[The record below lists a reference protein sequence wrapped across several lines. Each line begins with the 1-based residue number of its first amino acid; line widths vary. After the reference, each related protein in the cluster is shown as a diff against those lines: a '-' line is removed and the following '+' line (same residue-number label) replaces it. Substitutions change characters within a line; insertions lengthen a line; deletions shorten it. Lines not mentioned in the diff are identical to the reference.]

1 MNKIITYLTAAAIVF
16 DIFTPFQLYFAGGR
30 ALMFLIPTVL
40 IILKDR
46 LFLRQTFIPL
56 IVYLVVCFIV
66 MIAGSEFFNYPY
78 LIQVAFVYA
87 CLEHFLLTKD
97 FYYSRIVL
105 VSVYATLLVMVAVS
119 LPLFISM
126 PNLSRLMLD
135 AEENG
140 ITDPILYWSM
150 QYSTLHALPIYSIPL
165 FYLSR
170 NRKGIIKYISIIS
183 IIAIFILMFYADTT
197 TGVIVNIAV
206 FASLMIYKERLS
218 LQKNI
223 ARLFSLGVLLL
234 VLLNKSIL
242 ISILLLLQPIF
253 EGSSTHVKIDEMITS
268 LSGQTSEGD
277 LAARE
282 RLLQTSWN
290 SLLSNPLLPEFD
302 YSKIGHHNFIID
314 QIVVLG
320 LLPSIPFF
328 VFIVERIKRPLSI
341 LSSKAKP
348 YYLMGVIVFLIM
360 GFLKNFFLLLP
371 ACAILPILFITE
383 ELNKK

>member
-1 MNKIITYLTAAAIVF
+1 
-16 DIFTPFQLYFAGGR
+16 
-30 ALMFLIPTVL
+30 MFLIPTVL